1 MCLKGSKWDIIKEMK
16 INILQFYNFQV
27 TQSTIKLKQKIFWSL
42 NVYIN
47 VIIYHHAHDEFSEG
61 LLMA

>member
-1 MCLKGSKWDIIKEMK
+1 MK